1 MNAKKKALLALFVLI
16 ILLGGFLVARGYPD
30 WALNVMQKEG
40 TTFVV
45 TGSVDANITNT
56 EINAYVTNTTITIEP
71 SEGAEFIIKP
81 AAAAV
86 FNIQGQVDANITN
99 TELDV
104 HVTNSTIT
112 ITPEYGTVFEIRPAT
127 GVVFNIQ
134 GSVDANIT
142 NTELDVHVTNS
153 TITITPEAEAVF
165 EIKPSTGAVFNIQ
178 GDVNITNTELDVH
191 VTNSMLNV
199 TGDVNATIQGTAS
212 VSIDNATIEVGVAT
226 VKERASEE
234 NKLVFEAG
242 GLNIPAGGS
251 ASKVGFTNTYN
262 ETLYLEMITFSLTKS
277 SSSAPDINPY
287 NYAIYFKIED
297 ESGVAVVGFDAN
309 PCHSPLN
316 FDPAIPIKPG
326 WRIVVYA
333 DSMQDTAAGLDYTF
347 VLRKG

>member
-1 MNAKKKALLALFVLI
+1 
-16 ILLGGFLVARGYPD
+16 
-30 WALNVMQKEG
+30 
-40 TTFVV
+40 
-45 TGSVDANITNT
+45 
-56 EINAYVTNTTITIEP
+56 
-71 SEGAEFIIKP
+71 
-81 AAAAV
+81 
-86 FNIQGQVDANITN
+86 
-99 TELDV
+99 
-104 HVTNSTIT
+104 
-112 ITPEYGTVFEIRPAT
+112 
-127 GVVFNIQ
+127 
-134 GSVDANIT
+134 
-142 NTELDVHVTNS
+142 
-153 TITITPEAEAVF
+153 
-165 EIKPSTGAVFNIQ
+165 
-178 GDVNITNTELDVH
+178 VN

-212 VSIDNATIEVGVAT
+212 VSIDEATIEVGVAT

-316 FDPAIPIKPG
+316 YHIYFKIEDESGVAVAGFDANPGHSPLSFDPAIPIKPG